1 MNNRKNLQILSFA
14 LLASAVTV
22 FLLSGCASRRKT
34 ILFQRNYGD
43 TVISVQPKPTYHVQ
57 IGDVLYIKVQSL
69 DENAAAFIN
78 GSLAAQSNG
87 MRDLSEQNLY
97 YLGYEVKPSGMICL
111 PYLDSLYVNGM
122 TTDQITSLLTD
133 SLVYYVK
140 DPFITVRLAGFRV
153 CVFGEVQNPGTILF
167 YHSHVSIFDV
177 LAVAKPTEYYNATNV
192 VITRQG
198 VGNTVKIQRVDLTT
212 SKILSSPYYYLKP
225 NDQIYF
231 EPLKVKK
238 YGFSTFPYSLLLST
252 VSTILLIYSIFK

>member
-1 MNNRKNLQILSFA
+1 MLSA
-14 LLASAVTV
+14 LLTTV
-22 FLLSGCASRRKT
+22 VIIFLLSGCASRRKT
-34 ILFQRNYGD
+34 ILFQKIYED
-43 TVISVQPKPTYHVQ
+43 TVISVQPKPSYHVQ
-57 IGDVLYIKVQSL
+57 NGDVLYIRVQSL

-78 GSLAAQSNG
+78 GSASPQTNS

-97 YLGYEVKPSGMICL
+97 YLGYEVKPSGMISL
-111 PYLDSLYVNGM
+111 PYLDSLKVSGM
-122 TTDQITSLLTD
+122 TTDEITHLLTD
-133 SLVYYVK
+133 SLKQYVK

-153 CVFGEVQNPGTILF
+153 CVYGEVLNPGTFLF

-192 VITRQG
+192 VMTRQG
-198 VGNTVKIQRVDLTT
+198 IGNTVSIHRLNLTDA
-212 SKILSSPYYYLKP
+212 KILSSPYYYLKP

-252 VSTILLIYSIFK
+252 ISTVLLIYSIFK